1 MEKNKSDGESFF
13 HRLARVI
20 NDGDVLR
27 YIHYDPEI
35 PRNM

>member
-1 MEKNKSDGESFF
+1 MEKTKSDGESFF

-20 NDGDVLR
+20 SEDRVLH
-27 YIHYDPEI
+27 YIDYQPEI